1 MKLKDLMIAYKNN
14 NKSLIPSDY
23 ISLWSEKYREN
34 ATTYDEYFTYYEKN
48 RILNLEN
55 DNISE
60 SMLLVFSESRI
71 LGCLLD
77 NEYKYTRLYNTTIQE
92 YNPIH
97 NYDSTSETTTIYGE
111 MNNTSQNGEINSTNT
126 SIDSTTTFLSN
137 TENEKQKNINTS
149 MVSPTTST
157 TNIGTHT
164 DTISTKTSGNIGV
177 TTTAQLLMGERQ
189 LALFSFFKVVFED
202 IINALCLDFYEGV

>member
-14 NKSLIPSDY
+14 NKTLIPSDY
-23 ISLWSEKYREN
+23 ISSWSEKYHKN
-34 ATTYDEYFTYYEKN
+34 AVTYDEYFTYYEKN

-77 NEYKYTRLYNTTIQE
+77 NEYKYTTLYNTIIQE

-97 NYDSTSETTTIYGE
+97 NYDSISETTTIYGE
-111 MNNTSQNGEINSTNT
+111 MKNTSQNGEINSTNT

-149 MVSPTTST
+149 TVSPTTSS

-164 DTISTKTSGNIGV
+164 DTISKKTSGNIGV
-177 TTTAQLLMGERQ
+177 TTTAQLLSGERQ

>member
-14 NKSLIPSDY
+14 NKTLIPSDY
-23 ISLWSEKYREN
+23 ISSWSEKYHKN
-34 ATTYDEYFTYYEKN
+34 AVTYDEYFTYYEKN

-77 NEYKYTRLYNTTIQE
+77 NEYKYTTLYNTIIQE

-97 NYDSTSETTTIYGE
+97 NYDSISETTTIYGE
-111 MNNTSQNGEINSTNT
+111 MKNTSQNGEINSTNT

-149 MVSPTTST
+149 SVSPTTSS

-164 DTISTKTSGNIGV
+164 DTISKKTSGNIGV
-177 TTTAQLLMGERQ
+177 TTTAQLLSGERQ

>member
-14 NKSLIPSDY
+14 NKTLIPSDY
-23 ISLWSEKYREN
+23 ISSWSEKYRKN
-34 ATTYDEYFTYYEKN
+34 ADTYDEYFTYYEKN

-77 NEYKYTRLYNTTIQE
+77 NEYKYTTLYNTIIQE

-97 NYDSTSETTTIYGE
+97 NYDSTSETTSTYGAIE
-111 MNNTSQNGEINSTNT
+111 NTSHNGEINSTNT

-149 MVSPTTST
+149 IVSPTTST

>member
-14 NKSLIPSDY
+14 NKTLIPSDY
-23 ISLWSEKYREN
+23 ISSWSEKYREN
-34 ATTYDEYFTYYEKN
+34 SSIYDEYFTYYEKN

-55 DNISE
+55 DNITE
-60 SMLLVFSESRI
+60 SNLLVFSESRI

-77 NEYKYTRLYNTTIQE
+77 NEYKYTTLYNSTIQE

-97 NYDSTSETTTIYGE
+97 NYDSTSETTSTYGAME
-111 MNNTSQNGEINSTNT
+111 NTSQNGEINSTNT

-149 MVSPTTST
+149 IVSPTVST